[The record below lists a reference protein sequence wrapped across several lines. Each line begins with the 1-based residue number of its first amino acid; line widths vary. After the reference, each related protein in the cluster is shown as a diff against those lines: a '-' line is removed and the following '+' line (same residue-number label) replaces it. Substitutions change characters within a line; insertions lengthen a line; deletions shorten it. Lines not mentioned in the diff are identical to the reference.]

1 MKLVGNS
8 RYQKAA
14 NGSLLLDFLRRSG
27 GASRRRISRELGL
40 QPSTVTYIVNR
51 LLQAGLVV
59 ESGFGGNDP
68 ADSSDEPARG
78 SGRRAT
84 RIVINPTYGAVIGL
98 DLQADYYK
106 ALVTDIAGE
115 EIVCVHREYHAAAA
129 GFEALFSSVLAE
141 VESRIPRNM
150 PVLGAGVA
158 IPGVVD
164 PEGPVIEEC
173 WSHNLTGAHLGEFL
187 ARTFSYPV
195 LMENDA
201 NCCAWKTL
209 WYDSRDEDDSFVY
222 LLPRFHRQE
231 LLPEGYPSVG
241 VGLGLV
247 YNGTIYNGFTRR
259 AGEFRSL
266 FFEES
271 GNVPGQIALTPLE
284 MNRVS
289 RDAGIRRKLVVELLR
304 TLILFMHISNPRAL
318 FVGGDLSSEGDLI
331 RRVLEEDL
339 RQEWDALAR
348 SGVQV
353 EVLGNAEYDAA
364 RGAAAAVL
372 DTLYSIPRI
381 GGREQDAR
389 IWRSLLTNLID

>member
-14 NGSLLLDFLRRSG
+14 NGSLLLDYLRRSG
-27 GASRRRISRELGL
+27 GASRRTLARELGL

-51 LLQAGLVV
+51 LLQAGLVL
-59 ESGFGGNDP
+59 EGGAVAP
-68 ADSSDEPARG
+68 DSSLRG

-84 RIVINPTYGAVIGL
+84 SVEINRRYGAVIGL

-106 ALVTDIAGE
+106 AQVTDIAGGQ
-115 EIVCVHREYHAAAA
+115 IAALHREYEAAS
-129 GFEALFSSVLAE
+129 GSFQELLVTVLTE
-141 VESRIPRNM
+141 VERQVPRGI

-173 WSHNLTGAHLGEFL
+173 WSHNLEGEHLGSFL
-187 ARTFSYPV
+187 AETFSFPV

-209 WYDSRDEDDSFVY
+209 WYESSGQDDSFVY

-231 LLPEGYPSVG
+231 LLPPGYPSVG
-241 VGLGLV
+241 IGLGLV
-247 YNGTIYNGFTRR
+247 YNGAIYNGFTHR

-271 GNVPGQIALTPLE
+271 GTVPGQISLTPEE

-289 RDAGIRRKLVVELLR
+289 RDEGIRRKLVVELLR
-304 TLILFMHISNPRAL
+304 TLMLFMHITNPRAL
-318 FVGGDLSSEGDLI
+318 FVGGDLASQGDLV

-339 RQEWDALAR
+339 HREWKTLAR
-348 SGVQV
+348 SGV
-353 EVLGNAEYDAA
+353 EVTVLADAEYDAA

-381 GGREQDAR
+381 GGRDQDAR
-389 IWRSLLTNLID
+389 IWRSLLTNLIDQP